1 MKKLY
6 AFITAALL
14 AGSVSA
20 QCTADASLLHPTEA
34 DIFPSAAHLPHLI
47 VDSAYNQTIQA
58 RIPTEMSMN
67 FLGFVQVDVRIDSIR
82 LDSIEGLPAGISWVK
97 SPDVLYGGQ
106 IGCVQFTGTAAD
118 ASGEYALNPIGQ
130 IWAHLS
136 VPVLG
141 IDVDTFSYGSI
152 DRVPPFNNYYLVV
165 DDLSSTLS
173 LSNEVDNLCFG
184 ETNTGTIEIFA
195 GGGTPTEPYTYNWSN
210 GSKSYLLT
218 DLAPG
223 TYDVTV
229 TSGTET
235 ITATYEVNQQPSAI
249 SLTVTTNAGS
259 NGADGEAY
267 VTATGGVPPYTFEWN
282 NGAGTDDTATGLAPG
297 NYRVNVTDELGCTET
312 QTVTIQDLA
321 NSISVLNSNTTIN
334 IYPNPATDVLNIQ
347 IDAQQQLNA
356 IVQVLDMTGRAL
368 YTAPVG
374 ATGRYNHTVN
384 TSAYST
390 GLYTLQLTSGN
401 QSIRQ
406 KFVITH

>member
-6 AFITAALL
+6 SLLAAALITG
-14 AGSVSA
+14 AATA
-20 QCTADASLLHPTEA
+20 QCTPDASLLSPTDA
-34 DIFPSAAHLPHLI
+34 DIFPAANHLPHLI

-58 RIPTEMSMN
+58 RIPAEMSMN
-67 FLGFVQVDVRIDSIR
+67 FLGFVQVDVRIDSIK
-82 LDSIEGLPAGISWVK
+82 LDTIEGLPAGISWVK

-106 IGCVQFTGTAAD
+106 IGCVQFTGTTTD
-118 ASGEYALNPIGQ
+118 APNEYQLNPIGT

-136 VPVLG
+136 APVLG
-141 IDVDTFSYGSI
+141 LDVDTFSYGSI
-152 DRVPPFNNYYLVV
+152 DRIAPFRNYYLVV
-165 DDLSSTLS
+165 DEAASALS
-173 LSNEVDNLCFG
+173 LSNEVDHLCFD
-184 ETNTGTIEIFA
+184 ETNTGTLEVFA

-210 GSKSYLLT
+210 GSHSYLLT
-218 DLAPG
+218 GLAPG

-235 ITATYEVNQQPSAI
+235 VTASYEVSQQPSAI

-267 VTATGGVPPYTFEWN
+267 VSATGGVPPYTFQWN

-297 NYRVNVTDELGCTET
+297 NYRVNVTDALGCTET
-312 QTVTIQDLA
+312 QTVAIQDLA
-321 NSISVLNSNTTIN
+321 NGISILNSSTTIN
-334 IYPNPATDVLNIQ
+334 IYPNPATDVLHIQ

-356 IVQVLDMTGRAL
+356 TVQVMDITGRTL

-401 QSIRQ
+401 QSIRH
-406 KFVITH
+406 KFVVTH